1 MIDEARAFGRG
12 LSFPPRIGQDGRLS
26 WSAGP
31 SNIRECIR
39 VLLLT
44 VPGERLF
51 RADYGAD
58 LRRIL
63 FEPNTTSTRREI
75 RNQIER
81 ALSAW
86 EPRVE
91 VEAIEVEEDPADG
104 RTAIA
109 TIRYRLVATRASEEL
124 NLRFQLAS

>member
-1 MIDEARAFGRG
+1 
-12 LSFPPRIGQDGRLS
+12 
-26 WSAGP
+26 
-31 SNIRECIR
+31 

-86 EPRVE
+86 EPRIE

-104 RTAIA
+104 RAAIA